1 MILQHVSKDVR
12 SCFLLVLWRAWFLR
26 NDILF
31 GAGRASVEGSFLF
44 LLSYWDSLRQD
55 KQNCP
60 KTLDLHGKASCCPQ
74 RSEPVKEDGVQFSNW
89 RKPPVDW
96 VKVNSDGAF
105 VRSTGDASAGVV
117 IRDHEGRVLLSSWKV
132 IRNCGSAEEA

>member
-44 LLSYWDSLRQD
+44 QVTGILFGKINKTAL
-55 KQNCP
+55 

-117 IRDHEGRVLLSSWKV
+117 IRDQEGRVLLSSWKV

>member
-1 MILQHVSKDVR
+1 MLSVAFVVWRRKMSSTLLFHVQGRGSSVTDCAWNGFSRLKSVGEIRAGWLLMILQHVSKDVR

-60 KTLDLHGKASCCPQ
+60 KDSGSPWQ
-74 RSEPVKEDGVQFSNW
+74 GE
-89 RKPPVDW
+89 
-96 VKVNSDGAF
+96 
-105 VRSTGDASAGVV
+105 
-117 IRDHEGRVLLSSWKV
+117 LLSSEIGAGKGRWSSV
-132 IRNCGSAEEA
+132 L